1 MNTKEENDICS
12 RLQTYIMELI
22 DNELKKRKCS
32 VNKFC
37 EYSGIKRVYY
47 YVVKRDDSSISLTFI
62 VRAAICLNIPLS
74 DFFKLPE
81 WETKEHSYTRVNILV
96 PKNCSIQEFF
106 SLIKD
111 CENNNQVSSLNSELV
126 KVKES
131 NIDTLVNNYID
142 LFADRL
148 KMILKKH
155 NMTLTTCIELSGIS
169 MPHFYKITNSH
180 HIPTLKTLAKIMN
193 TVPFYPPILFSTPI
207 SNIKNIPKGY
217 INVCKLAPTNI
228 ESLIEMFYD

>member
-37 EYSGIKRVYY
+37 EYSGIQRINYY
-47 YVVKRDDSSISLTFI
+47 AVKRLANSIGLTFI
-62 VRAAICLNIPLS
+62 VRASQCLSIPLS

-81 WETKEHSYTRVNILV
+81 WETKEHSFTRIDILV
-96 PKNCSIQEFF
+96 PKDCSIVDFF
-106 SLIKD
+106 KLANEYKPNNEIK
-111 CENNNQVSSLNSELV
+111 ELV
-126 KVKES
+126 TNNDDEI
-131 NIDTLVNNYID
+131 NNLVNKYID
-142 LFADRL
+142 YFVESL
-148 KMILKKH
+148 KLSLKKY
-155 NMTLTTCIELSGIS
+155 NITLTKCLGDSGLS
-169 MPHFYKITNSH
+169 MQHFHRLTTYEN
-180 HIPTLKTLAKIMN
+180 IPTLKTLSRILD

-207 SNIKNIPKGY
+207 SNIKNTPKGY
-217 INVCKLAPTNI
+217 INVCKLVPTNI